1 MLLDGWDERGKVG
14 CWKRGE
20 NGAKVGHVMRKMEE
34 AVCSLISMKLR
45 RGDGDDGSG
54 GVGGDGRIYP
64 TASRYY
70 CT

>member
-1 MLLDGWDERGKVG
+1 
-14 CWKRGE
+14 
-20 NGAKVGHVMRKMEE
+20 MRKMEE